1 MPWKEVLPMEE
12 RTRFVIMAGSERFE
26 FKALCERFG
35 ISRRVG
41 YKWCARYRDHGLAG
55 LKELS
60 RAPLRVPGRPATE
73 VEVMIVS
80 ERRRHPTWGPKKLQ
94 EIGVRLHFLA
104 TALSIASEDRFRG
117 QR

>member
-1 MPWKEVLPMEE
+1 MPRKEVLPMEE
-12 RTRFVIMAGSERFE
+12 RTRFVIMAESERFE

-41 YKWCARYRDHGLAG
+41 YKWCERYRDHGLAG
-55 LKELS
+55 LNELS
-60 RAPLRVPGRPATE
+60 RAPLRVPGRTATE

-94 EIGVRLHFLA
+94 AVLERHGLERRQL
-104 TALSIASEDRFRG
+104 
-117 QR
+117 